1 MDNKGG
7 ADLVKERIRPFPK
20 CHAGNHNPDGGFSV
34 RAHVQVLQIAQ
45 VMALRVVPAMLL
57 ALWVEVG
64 AGGLEIRRFT
74 PSHRM
79 NVEAVKSG

>member
-1 MDNKGG
+1 
-7 ADLVKERIRPFPK
+7 LRI
-20 CHAGNHNPDGGFSV
+20 
-34 RAHVQVLQIAQ
+34 
-45 VMALRVVPAMLL
+45 VPTMLL

-79 NVEAVKSG
+79 NVEAVKPG